1 MCPGLLYERH
11 AISPSHL
18 CQHLIQPLSHPSHAL
33 LTVLLEQGIMGT
45 AQASDGTL
53 EYLHDV
59 ICLGSPD
66 VVGSGS
72 NANGGKKRPFNTWK
86 TKSLSMGWER
96 IDWVYVGAMLVGVV

>member
-33 LTVLLEQGIMGT
+33 LTVLLEQGVMGT
-45 AQASDGTL
+45 VQASDGTL

-66 VVGSGS
+66 VVGSGNS
-72 NANGGKKRPFNTWK
+72 ANGGKKRPFNLNYYSK
-86 TKSLSMGWER
+86 
-96 IDWVYVGAMLVGVV
+96 VYESIFNKNKCY